1 MRVAIDLT
9 DEQLAQLSDQASALG
24 VRIEELAR
32 AAVVDLV
39 TKPAADFREVA
50 ERLLAKNAE
59 LYRRLG

>member
-9 DEQLAQLSDQASALG
+9 DEQVARLREQAKALG
-24 VRIEELAR
+24 VAAEELAR

-39 TKPAADFREVA
+39 TKPADDFEAVA
-50 ERLLAKNAE
+50 QRVLAKNAE

>member
-9 DEQLAQLSDQASALG
+9 DEQLAQLSNQASALG
-24 VRIEELAR
+24 VCVEELAR

-39 TKPAADFREVA
+39 TKPASDFREVA
-50 ERLLAKNAE
+50 ERVLAKNDQ

>member
-9 DEQLAQLSDQASALG
+9 DEQLAQLNDQASALG
-24 VRIEELAR
+24 VRAEELAR

-39 TKPAADFREVA
+39 TKPGPDFREVA
-50 ERLLAKNAE
+50 ERVLAKNAE